1 MTEVN
6 KKWRV
11 WFQCLGRFSDSNN
24 WGYAIID
31 ADTKELAINYAHED
45 LTKHNFTD
53 IKLTGADRNEEFD
66 NEEAEEE
73 GKYAY
78 DVDWEAKGAHGMY
91 YARSGP
97 YAKNEREAKKL
108 ARWDV
113 ARKDGFMNFEAPLE
127 ADPE

>member
-1 MTEVN
+1 MAEKST
-6 KKWRV
+6 WRV
-11 WFQCLGRFSDSNN
+11 WFQMMGRHTDSNN
-24 WGYAIID
+24 IGYAIID
-31 ADTKELAINYAHED
+31 ADTKEQAINYARDD

-97 YAKNEREAKKL
+97 YAKNEREARKL

-113 ARKDGFMNFEAPLE
+113 AKKDGFTNFEAPLE